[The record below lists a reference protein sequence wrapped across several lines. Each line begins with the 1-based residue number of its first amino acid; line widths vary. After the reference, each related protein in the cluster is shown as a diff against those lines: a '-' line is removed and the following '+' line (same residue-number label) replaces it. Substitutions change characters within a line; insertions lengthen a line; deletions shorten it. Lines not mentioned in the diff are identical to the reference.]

1 MTDRHIDP
9 QVVLADLKH
18 FQRRTAIWAF
28 ERMFDANDPAL
39 RFLVADEVGLGK
51 THVAKGVIAQV
62 IDHLQRSGDERHDIV
77 YVCSNGAI
85 ARQNLRKLVP
95 RGIEPLEDVE
105 RLTML
110 PLATLNRGGGGRSG
124 VNLLAITPG
133 TSLKFGRSTGRFE
146 ERCLAY
152 TFLRAHWGAS
162 VMNRR
167 ARWIFWAGA
176 TANDPDA
183 RLRSHEARYRRP

>member
-1 MTDRHIDP
+1 
-9 QVVLADLKH
+9 
-18 FQRRTAIWAF
+18 
-28 ERMFDANDPAL
+28 MFDETDPSV

-77 YVCSNGAI
+77 YVCSSGTS
-85 ARQNLRKLVP
+85 ARKTLRKLVP

-110 PLATLNRGGGGRSG
+110 PLAQLDRGGEGRSG
-124 VNLLAITPG
+124 INLLAITPG
-133 TSLKFGRSTGRFE
+133 TSLRFGRQTGRFE

-152 TFLRAHWGAS
+152 TFLRALWGPRA
-162 VMNRR
+162 MNRR
-167 ARWIFWAGA
+167 ARWIFWHGV
-176 TANDPDA
+176 
-183 RLRSHEARYRRP
+183 

>member
-1 MTDRHIDP
+1 
-9 QVVLADLKH
+9 
-18 FQRRTAIWAF
+18 
-28 ERMFDANDPAL
+28 MFDETDPSV

-62 IDHLQRSGDERHDIV
+62 IDHLQRSGDRRHDIV

-110 PLATLNRGGGGRSG
+110 PLAKLDRGSGGRSG

-133 TSLKFGRSTGRFE
+133 TSLKFGHSTGRFE
-146 ERCLAY
+146 ERCLVY
-152 TFLRAHWGAS
+152 TFLRAYWGTEP
-162 VMNRR
+162 MRTGR
-167 ARWIFWAGA
+167 ARRIFWEGVSPK
-176 TANDPDA
+176 DGDS
-183 RLRSHEARYRRP
+183 RLRWRESQYRSLI